1 MCPLRQPVV
10 GQVMAALFSG
20 CRRTGAAAEL
30 KQAKEAGIKK
40 KDENIFEKVK
50 ISRKLSVNFM
60 EFVGEILSIIEIS
73 LPGPLKDSL
82 PLGLPCPYRPG
93 EKIEGEMVK

>member
-1 MCPLRQPVV
+1 
-10 GQVMAALFSG
+10 
-20 CRRTGAAAEL
+20 
-30 KQAKEAGIKK
+30 
-40 KDENIFEKVK
+40 
-50 ISRKLSVNFM
+50 M